1 MFKNI
6 TSGLFSPTLILC
18 NRRKPIL
25 LFAKFL
31 LRISQSWRFG
41 KMDYNLINPTTIP
54 VSRHKLLC
62 IGIFLWKE
70 RWKVVWR
77 QWVSNPFPFV
87 VHSWIKPLPP
97 FPSFM
102 KRNEERFQK
111 QQKNTLWTS
120 AENNWAVC
128 HRECYPP
135 LCSPNCLLNGWVEKD
150 Q

>member
-70 RWKVVWR
+70 RWKVVSDVNGYR
-77 QWVSNPFPFV
+77 T
-87 VHSWIKPLPP
+87 H
-97 FPSFM
+97 FPSSFILGSNHCLHSPLSWREM
-102 KRNEERFQK
+102 RKGS
-111 QQKNTLWTS
+111 KNNKKIRYGQVQRITEQFAT
-120 AENNWAVC
+120 ENVTHLSVAPIACWM
-128 HRECYPP
+128 
-135 LCSPNCLLNGWVEKD
+135 VE
-150 Q
+150 